1 MTPEIGERRAV
12 ISGAGQSQVGRRL
25 GRSGLDL
32 TLEAAL
38 EAIADAGLTTR
49 DIDGV
54 STWPGHQDTTPGFS
68 PVGAPEV
75 KDALRLPVNWFS
87 GGGEAPG
94 QLGALFNAVAAVAAG
109 FARHVL
115 VFRTMTEST
124 AQTQAER
131 ASIVGVGGRR
141 VGNRFQW
148 QVPFNA
154 ISAATWIGMYLQRH
168 MHEYGTIKEQL
179 AQIPLTCRRHA
190 ALNPNAVFKEPLTME
205 EYLGARVISS
215 PFGLYDCDIP
225 IDGSTAVVVSHVDTA
240 PGLRKVPVRIE
251 AIGAALHDRDS
262 WDQRRDLTTMAAHD
276 AARMLWSRTDLRPS
290 DVDVAELY
298 DGFSFCTL
306 SWIEA
311 FGFCE
316 TGEGGGFIEG
326 GKRIA
331 LGGELPLNTN
341 GGQLSAGR
349 LHGYGFVHEACRQL
363 WGEAGERQVRGAEVA
378 AVGVGG
384 GPLGGCM
391 LLTRG

>member
-1 MTPEIGERRAV
+1 MIIHYGPSEAAVPRRPGSGPRLPAPASLGARCDRKGLHRASTPARGHAGQRAVLDRRARRRTAVPAVPGLRVLHPSPHSGVPAVPQPGRASRGGVGPGRDPHLQRQPPALVPRAGCSLRRGHCRDRGAAGIAPDDQHRELPTGGGSDRVTRPGDLPAGRGHLAAPLRTGGDPMTPEIGERRAV

-179 AQIPLTCRRHA
+179 
-190 ALNPNAVFKEPLTME
+190 
-205 EYLGARVISS
+205 
-215 PFGLYDCDIP
+215 
-225 IDGSTAVVVSHVDTA
+225 
-240 PGLRKVPVRIE
+240 
-251 AIGAALHDRDS
+251 
-262 WDQRRDLTTMAAHD
+262 
-276 AARMLWSRTDLRPS
+276 
-290 DVDVAELY
+290 
-298 DGFSFCTL
+298 
-306 SWIEA
+306 
-311 FGFCE
+311 
-316 TGEGGGFIEG
+316 
-326 GKRIA
+326 
-331 LGGELPLNTN
+331 
-341 GGQLSAGR
+341 
-349 LHGYGFVHEACRQL
+349 
-363 WGEAGERQVRGAEVA
+363 
-378 AVGVGG
+378 
-384 GPLGGCM
+384 
-391 LLTRG
+391 